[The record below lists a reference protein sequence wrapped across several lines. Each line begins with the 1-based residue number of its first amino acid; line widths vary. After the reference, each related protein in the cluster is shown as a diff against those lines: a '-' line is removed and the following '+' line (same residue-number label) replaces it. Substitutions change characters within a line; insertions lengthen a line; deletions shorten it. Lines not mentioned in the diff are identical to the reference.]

1 MKNKKILVIGAIISV
16 ILIIV
21 GVLFLFK
28 TEPDVEIVKNQKY
41 VIKEWNNFAQ
51 RVYIDVVDE
60 SIVNYVKSTEN
71 DAPEGADTGG
81 ENTLYTI
88 TGLKEGKTKVTINII
103 DSNDFIVNSNEYYLN
118 VDNNLNVTL
127 DKKEKN
133 EFDVYKNYV
142 IKEWNNFAQRVEA
155 IIENEDIVKYIEFK
169 TADSKENVAT
179 GGEYTIYNIIGL
191 KEGKTK
197 VTVNVINPDGTYE
210 SIKDYEL
217 SVNSELKIEE
227 LSVSITK
234 VD

>member
-28 TEPDVEIVKNQKY
+28 TEPDVEIVKNQK
-41 VIKEWNNFAQ
+41 
-51 RVYIDVVDE
+51 
-60 SIVNYVKSTEN
+60 
-71 DAPEGADTGG
+71 
-81 ENTLYTI
+81 
-88 TGLKEGKTKVTINII
+88 
-103 DSNDFIVNSNEYYLN
+103 
-118 VDNNLNVTL
+118 
-127 DKKEKN
+127 
-133 EFDVYKNYV
+133 YV

>member
-1 MKNKKILVIGAIISV
+1 MIIGAIIFV

-60 SIVNYVKSTEN
+60 SIVSYVKSTEN
-71 DAPEGADTGG
+71 
-81 ENTLYTI
+81 
-88 TGLKEGKTKVTINII
+88 V
-103 DSNDFIVNSNEYYLN
+103 S
-118 VDNNLNVTL
+118 
-127 DKKEKN
+127 
-133 EFDVYKNYV
+133 
-142 IKEWNNFAQRVEA
+142 
-155 IIENEDIVKYIEFK
+155 
-169 TADSKENVAT
+169 T

-217 SVNSELKIEE
+217 AVNNELKIEE